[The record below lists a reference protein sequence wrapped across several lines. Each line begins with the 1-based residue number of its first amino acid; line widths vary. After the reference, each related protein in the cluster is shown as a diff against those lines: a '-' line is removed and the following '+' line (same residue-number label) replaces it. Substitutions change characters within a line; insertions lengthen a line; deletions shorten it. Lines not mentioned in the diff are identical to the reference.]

1 MIWKGSGKDS
11 VLQACRRRSSGWAMR
26 RHNDRELFMRNGRE
40 TSLRPIRRLTALAVA
55 GALAF
60 TMPAF
65 AETAPLDTQSAA
77 PAANALER
85 LPSFVALV
93 GKGNPE
99 RKSGGEG
106 KR

>member
-1 MIWKGSGKDS
+1 
-11 VLQACRRRSSGWAMR
+11 
-26 RHNDRELFMRNGRE
+26 MRNGRE

-85 LPSFVALV
+85 LPSFADLV
-93 GKGNPE
+93 EKVNPAVVSIRVDE
-99 RKSGGEG
+99 EVTATAPSVPDQIGRAHV
-106 KR
+106 